1 MSDFVKPVRGS
12 GDLPDHIMLSIRGD
26 AATRAVVPDMAESTT
41 MLPFSAV
48 MIRQTS
54 FILAGEPTEVPP
66 NF

>member
-1 MSDFVKPVRGS
+1 MNANDQNITYTFYRLGPSFINEEIS
-12 GDLPDHIMLSIRGD
+12 
-26 AATRAVVPDMAESTT
+26 TREFVVPDMAESTT